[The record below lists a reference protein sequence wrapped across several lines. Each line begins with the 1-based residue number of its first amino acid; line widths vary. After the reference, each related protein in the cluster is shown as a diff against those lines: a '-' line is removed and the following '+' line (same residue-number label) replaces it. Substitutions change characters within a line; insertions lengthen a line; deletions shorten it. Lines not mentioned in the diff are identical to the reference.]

1 MGAFSIYTGL
11 IYNDCFSK
19 SLNVLGSHW
28 NVPGKENYSK
38 VEMLDPIHNYTGT
51 PYPFGLD
58 PIWQLA
64 TNKIPFINSYKMKVW
79 IVLINVTIVVILIS
93 NVDGIYSFVCSI

>member
-28 NVPGKENYSK
+28 NIPAKENYSK
-38 VEMLDPIHNYTGT
+38 VEMLDPVHNYTGT
-51 PYPFGLD
+51 PYPFGID

-64 TNKIPFINSYKMKVW
+64 TNKIPFINSYKMKV
-79 IVLINVTIVVILIS
+79 
-93 NVDGIYSFVCSI
+93 